1 MKYSILS
8 LLILGFATTC
18 FGGEPT
24 LAEPTSMVVVDNG
37 AANTLCTDCNIRRR
51 GILRNGYV
59 VTSHELTSNSASTT
73 RSVFD
78 SRNNTVRS
86 RIVTKS
92 FCNGG
97 KCNTVVK

>member
-24 LAEPTSMVVVDNG
+24 LAEPTSVVIVDSG
-37 AANTLCTDCNIRRR
+37 ATNAVCSDCNIRRR

-78 SRNNTVRS
+78 TRNNTVRS
-86 RIVTKS
+86 RIVTKT

-97 KCNTVVK
+97 KCNNLVK

>member
-24 LAEPTSMVVVDNG
+24 SVVIVDSGVTN
-37 AANTLCTDCNIRRR
+37 AVCSDCNIRRR
-51 GILRNGYV
+51 GILRNEYV

-78 SRNNTVRS
+78 TRNNTVRS
-86 RIVTKS
+86 RIVTKT

-97 KCNTVVK
+97 KCNNLVK

>member
-8 LLILGFATTC
+8 LFILGLATTC

-24 LAEPTSMVVVDNG
+24 LAEPISVVVVDNETT
-37 AANTLCTDCNIRRR
+37 NPVCRDCNIRRR

-59 VTSHELTSNSASTT
+59 VTSHELTSNSSSTT
-73 RSVFD
+73 RSVID
-78 SRNNTVRS
+78 NRNNTVRS

-92 FCNGG
+92 FCNSG